1 MILILKDHCSFPKSQ
16 SVFDES
22 ISEKKKKKKES
33 GSEVRFRDNK
43 EFPYSKRSIYETFVP
58 YSWEMSNK
66 LF

>member
-22 ISEKKKKKKES
+22 SSGKKNKES
-33 GSEVRFRDNK
+33 SSEVRFRDNK

-58 YSWEMSNK
+58 YS
-66 LF
+66 